1 LSERGRNIYIFPLA
15 LLPMPVEGRKVKVSE
30 VTWPF
35 VVLAVC
41 LDMLFV
47 AAYIMTAMSEQMFYT
62 LVSAKLAFLAGV
74 IGTGYYASRKAGG

>member
-1 LSERGRNIYIFPLA
+1 MS
-15 LLPMPVEGRKVKVSE
+15 VKSKKVKVSE

-47 AAYIMTAMSEQMFYT
+47 AAYIMTAMTEQMFYT
-62 LVSAKLAFLAGV
+62 LITAKFAFLAGV
-74 IGTGYYASRKAGG
+74 VGAGWYAARKAGE

>member
-1 LSERGRNIYIFPLA
+1 MRNIYIFPLA
-15 LLPMPVEGRKVKVSE
+15 SLPMPAVGKKVKVSE

-47 AAYIMTAMSEQMFYT
+47 AAYIMTAMTEQMFYT
-62 LVSAKLAFLAGV
+62 LITAKFAFLAGV
-74 IGTGYYASRKAGG
+74 VGAGWYASRKAGG